1 MKVVHDIQ
9 CSWCGGREV
18 IDCLTCDH
26 VACQNCEAGGY
37 CDCKPPQDFNA
48 RNLAQMLG
56 VRP

>member
-1 MKVVHDIQ
+1 MKVIHDIQ

-37 CDCKPPQDFNA
+37 CDCKPPQDDKC
-48 RNLAQMLG
+48 LTCG
-56 VRP
+56 GEGCDK